1 MKIKDMPVLDRPRER
16 MLNTGV
22 NVLSNEELLSIL
34 LKSGNKNVNVK
45 ELSLMLLKEVGDITN
60 LKDLSYE
67 KLKNIKG
74 IGIAKASTIL
84 AAIELGK
91 RVNTKPIIRE
101 QFNNPEVIFNY
112 YRYIIGDKKQEHF
125 CCVYLDNQKRI
136 IKDKIVFI
144 GTLNYSPIH
153 PREIFKEAYLLSASS
168 IICIHNHPSGNVFP
182 SKEDIMT
189 TKRLMEIGK
198 LLGIPIVDHIIIGSD
213 KYYSLL
219 EQGEI

>member
-67 KLKNIKG
+67 RLKNIKG

-101 QFNNPEVIFNY
+101 QFNNPEERRNVHVRTD
-112 YRYIIGDKKQEHF
+112 YRRYE
-125 CCVYLDNQKRI
+125 V
-136 IKDKIVFI
+136 
-144 GTLNYSPIH
+144 
-153 PREIFKEAYLLSASS
+153 
-168 IICIHNHPSGNVFP
+168 SGWN
-182 SKEDIMT
+182 
-189 TKRLMEIGK
+189 RLRT
-198 LLGIPIVDHIIIGSD
+198 
-213 KYYSLL
+213 
-219 EQGEI
+219 

>member
-16 MLNTGV
+16 MLNAGV
-22 NVLSNEELLSIL
+22 SSLSNEEILSIL
-34 LKSGNKNVNVK
+34 LKSGNKDVNVK
-45 ELSLMLLKEVGDITN
+45 DLSLTLLKEVGDITN
-60 LKDLSYE
+60 FKDLTYE
-67 KLKNIKG
+67 RLRNIKG
-74 IGIAKASTIL
+74 IGLAKASTIL
-84 AAIELGK
+84 AAIELAK
-91 RVNTKPIIRE
+91 RINTKPILHQ
-101 QFNNPEVIFNY
+101 QFNNPEIIFNY

-153 PREIFKEAYLLSASS
+153 PREIFKEAYMLSASS
-168 IICIHNHPSGNVFP
+168 IICIHNHPSCNVLP

-189 TKRLMEIGK
+189 TKRLIEIGK
-198 LLGIPIVDHIIIGSD
+198 LLGIPIIDHIIISSN

-219 EQGEI
+219 EQGDI